1 MTDPKPPDPP
11 KLQNRLASKLDLK
24 QPRPQSH
31 AKKMAALLAAI
42 HAQEDEIRTGGGAKA
57 IEAQHGKQRLTA
69 RERLDLLLDP
79 GTDVLR
85 AGTLRRFRHV

>member
-11 KLQNRLASKLDLK
+11 KLQNRLASKLDLN

-42 HAQEDEIRTGGGAKA
+42 GAQEEEIRTGGGAKA
-57 IEAQHGKQRLTA
+57 IEAQHAKQRLTA
-69 RERLDLLLDP
+69 RERLNLLLDP
-79 GTDVLR
+79 GTS
-85 AGTLRRFRHV
+85 F